1 MKIFL
6 NTLKFVL
13 LPLLI
18 ILAAFLLYL
27 SIGFGKMSFKDN
39 FPETADYGMYFPSDY
54 ADARIIFADIV
65 HSLQPLYEN
74 LEHKRVI
81 VPSSFDDDLMAGMVY
96 LPSLGEKDNLLII
109 SSGVHGTEGYVGHAV
124 QYLFAVKYLTPE
136 LLQQTGVVFLHAVN
150 PYGFKHNRRV
160 TESNVDLNRNC
171 SSSHYLYQTVNEGYT
186 QVYDLINP
194 KGPVRVGSLENRFFF
209 LKAINEIRK
218 ASMPV
223 LRQAVLQGQYSY
235 PEGLYFGGN
244 GPEFQITEMGNWLT
258 EIMEPYSRIKIIDLH
273 TGYGERGRLHFFPN
287 PMEGE
292 QRERMEALYDGYSI
306 DWGDTDDFYTVTGNF
321 TGYIESLHP
330 EKDYYPM
337 LFEYG
342 TMNSHT
348 TMGSLKSIHVMI
360 LENQGHQHGFV
371 TEKDSLK
378 VKNNLMEMYNPSSS
392 AWRNYIMAQTQEVF
406 EVVLPRF
413 TSP

>member
-13 LPLLI
+13 LPLVVI
-18 ILAAFLLYL
+18 IAVFLFYL
-27 SIGFGKMSFKDN
+27 SIGFGKMSFKDD
-39 FPETADYGMYFPSDY
+39 FPETADYSIYFPADY
-54 ADARIIFADIV
+54 DAARVIFADII

-74 LEHKRVI
+74 LEHKSVI
-81 VPSSFDDDLMAGMVY
+81 VPSSFDDDLISGMVY
-96 LPSLGEKDNLLII
+96 LPSLGETDNLLII

-160 TESNVDLNRNC
+160 TESNVDLNRN
-171 SSSHYLYQTVNEGYT
+171 SSASHYLYQTVNDGYT

-194 KGPVRVGSLENRFFF
+194 KKPVSVASLENRFFF

-287 PMEGE
+287 PMEEE
-292 QRERMEALYDGYSI
+292 QRQRIEDLYDGYTI

-348 TMGSLKSIHVMI
+348 TMGSLKSIHIMI
-360 LENQGHQHGFV
+360 LENQGHQHGYV
-371 TEKDSLK
+371 SEKDSLR
-378 VKNNLMEMYNPSSS
+378 VKNNLMEMYNPSSP

>member
-13 LPLLI
+13 LPLVVI
-18 ILAAFLLYL
+18 IAVFLFYL
-27 SIGFGKMSFKDN
+27 SIGFGKMSFEDD
-39 FPETADYGMYFPSDY
+39 FPETADYSMYFPADY
-54 ADARIIFADIV
+54 DAARVIFADIV

-81 VPSSFDDDLMAGMVY
+81 VPSSFDDDLIAGMMY
-96 LPSLGEKDNLLII
+96 LPSLGETDNLLII

-124 QYLFAVKYLTPE
+124 QYLFAVKHLTPE

-150 PYGFKHNRRV
+150 PYGFKYNRRV
-160 TESNVDLNRNC
+160 TESNVDLNRN
-171 SSSHYLYQTVNEGYT
+171 SSSSDYLYQTKNEGYPH
-186 QVYDLINP
+186 VYDLINP
-194 KGPVRVGSLENRFFF
+194 KDPVRVGSLENRFFF

-244 GPEFQITEMGNWLT
+244 SPEFQITEMGNWLT

-287 PMEGE
+287 PMEEE
-292 QRERMEALYDGYSI
+292 QRQRIEDLYDGYTI

-348 TMGSLKSIHVMI
+348 TMGSLKSIHIMI
-360 LENQGHQHGFV
+360 LENQGHQYGYAS
-371 TEKDSLK
+371 EKDSLR
-378 VKNNLMEMYNPSSS
+378 VKNNLMEMYNPSSP

-406 EVVLPRF
+406 EVLLPRF